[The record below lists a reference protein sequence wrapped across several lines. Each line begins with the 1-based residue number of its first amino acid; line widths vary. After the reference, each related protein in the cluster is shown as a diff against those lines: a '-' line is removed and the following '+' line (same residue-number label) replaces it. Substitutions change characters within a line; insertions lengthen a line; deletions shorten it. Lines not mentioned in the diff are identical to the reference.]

1 MRLLLFLLLPFA
13 ALTSAASIP
22 WESDFQAA
30 RERASSEN
38 KVLFCA
44 LNMDGEKAN
53 DRIADDVYTD
63 KEVVALSEFTV
74 NLLGSRFEHGDKC
87 KRFDGLACADH
98 QKIEMSIRGE
108 ILGAAAGVSVVAPQH
123 IFVGPDG
130 KVLLSVP
137 YEITAR
143 ELQWCL
149 VTAILKVDPAAKVS
163 MPAKARAPKR
173 LIQSGVLPT
182 GGGDASI
189 SPLSEEEVEATIE
202 AIRNGMRAEDRSN
215 AMLRLLATDD
225 EAAIEFIDVELGG
238 VKLQR
243 RKPLL
248 VRIVRA
254 MGAVSPPSFA
264 PTLERFLKFPDSEI
278 RMEAV
283 AALEQIGAPKMV
295 KELRSV
301 YGKEDSARVAAQMV
315 RAIGIIGAEDKSARS
330 VVIKAAGDKKDDELA
345 ANALFALGLHAS
357 DKKAWETIEAGLT
370 HESPRRRQAAALGL
384 ALGRASERSD
394 TLQALRE
401 AESDDEV
408 AATFDA
414 VLAVLAG
421 GPISGLAETAAKIT
435 GSEIP
440 RPRFFGGQTGAEEAP
455 SE

>member
-1 MRLLLFLLLPFA
+1 MRLLLFLLLPLT
-13 ALTSAASIP
+13 ALTGAVSIS

-30 RERASSEN
+30 RERATSEG

-53 DRIADDVYTD
+53 DRIAEDVYTD
-63 KEVVALSEFTV
+63 KDVVALSTLTV
-74 NLLGSRFEHGDKC
+74 NLLGSRFEHGEKC
-87 KRFDGLACADH
+87 KRFDGLACTDH
-98 QKIEMSIRGE
+98 QQIEKSIRGV
-108 ILGAAAGVSVVAPQH
+108 ILDAEAGADIVAPQH

-149 VTAILKVDPAAKVS
+149 VTAILKVDPEAKVK

-173 LIQSGVLPT
+173 LIQAGVLSP

-189 SPLSEEEVEATIE
+189 TPLSEDEVESTIE
-202 AIRNGMRAEDRSN
+202 AIRNGMRAEERSN
-215 AMLRLLATDD
+215 AMLRLVATDD
-225 EAAIEFIDVELGG
+225 EAAIEFIDIELGG

-248 VRIVRA
+248 VRIIRA

-264 PTLERFLKFPDSEI
+264 PTLERFLKYPDSQI

-283 AALEQIGAPKMV
+283 AALEQIGDTKMV
-295 KELRSV
+295 KDLRSV
-301 YGKEDSARVAAQMV
+301 YGKEDSARVAAQMI
-315 RAIGIIGAEDKSARS
+315 RAIGIIGVEDKSARS
-330 VVIKAAGDKKDDELA
+330 AVIKAASDKKDDELA
-345 ANALFALGLHAS
+345 SNALFALGLHAS
-357 DKKAWETIEAGLT
+357 DKKAWAAIEEGLS

-384 ALGRASERSD
+384 ALGRASDHLEA
-394 TLQALRE
+394 LKALRE
-401 AESDDEV
+401 AETDEEV

-421 GPISGLAETAAKIT
+421 GPISGLADTAAKIT

-440 RPRFFGGQTGAEEAP
+440 RPRFFGGQTGAEQAP

>member
-1 MRLLLFLLLPFA
+1 MRLLLFLLLPLA
-13 ALTSAASIP
+13 ALSGAASIT
-22 WESDFQAA
+22 WETDFQAA
-30 RERASSEN
+30 RERAASEG

-53 DRIADDVYTD
+53 DRIAEDVYTD
-63 KEVVALSEFTV
+63 KNVVALSAMTI
-74 NLLGSRFEHGDKC
+74 NLLGSRFEHGGKC
-87 KRFDGLACADH
+87 KRFDGTACADH
-98 QKIEMSIRGE
+98 QQIEKSIRGVVLDAE
-108 ILGAAAGVSVVAPQH
+108 AGVDIVAPQH

-149 VTAILKVDPAAKVS
+149 VTAILKVDPDAKVR

-173 LIQSGVLPT
+173 LIQAGVLAP

-189 SPLSEEEVEATIE
+189 TPLSEDDVESTIE
-202 AIRNGMRAEDRSN
+202 AIRNGMRAEERSN
-215 AMLRLLATDD
+215 AMLRLVATDD
-225 EAAIEFIDVELGG
+225 EAAIEFINIELGG

-248 VRIVRA
+248 VRIMRA
-254 MGAVSPPSFA
+254 MGAVSPPSFG
-264 PTLERFLKFPDSEI
+264 PTLERFLKFPDSQI
-278 RMEAV
+278 RMEAA

-295 KELRSV
+295 KELRAV
-301 YGKEDSARVAAQMV
+301 YGKEDSARVAAQLI
-315 RAIGIIGAEDKSARS
+315 RAIGIVGAEDKSARS
-330 VVIKAAGDKKDDELA
+330 VVIKAAGNKKDEELA

-357 DKKAWETIEAGLT
+357 DKKAWAAIEAGLT

-384 ALGRASERSD
+384 ALGRVSD
-394 TLQALRE
+394 RIDNLKALRV
-401 AESDDEV
+401 AETDEEV

-421 GPISGLAETAAKIT
+421 GPISGLADTAAKIT
-435 GSEIP
+435 GSDIP